1 MADQDQS
8 MNLLD
13 HLDELRKRLMIVVG
27 AFLVFFIGIFI
38 FVRDIYDWF
47 TRDLEMTL
55 AVLGPL
61 DIIIIYFMLAAVL
74 ALALT
79 VPVLILQIWLFVKPA
94 LTKKEQKATIIY
106 IPASFI
112 LFAGGLAFGYF
123 VVMPIVL
130 SFLLDLGAGTFQ
142 TMFTADKYFQFILR
156 MTLPFSILFEMP
168 LVVMFLT
175 SIGVITPQGMRANR
189 KYAYFALIVVSVL
202 ISPPDFVSDILVI
215 VPLLFLYEVSINM
228 SVLVFRR
235 KKKKERER
243 EKELES

>member
-94 LTKKEQKATIIY
+94 LTKKEQKATIIKK
-106 IPASFI
+106 
-112 LFAGGLAFGYF
+112 
-123 VVMPIVL
+123 
-130 SFLLDLGAGTFQ
+130 
-142 TMFTADKYFQFILR
+142 DKKSKTQ
-156 MTLPFSILFEMP
+156 
-168 LVVMFLT
+168 
-175 SIGVITPQGMRANR
+175 
-189 KYAYFALIVVSVL
+189 
-202 ISPPDFVSDILVI
+202 
-215 VPLLFLYEVSINM
+215 
-228 SVLVFRR
+228 
-235 KKKKERER
+235 
-243 EKELES
+243 